1 MFEET
6 TWTQDIIT
14 SRSTHWVWELVM
26 DLEKAENTM
35 EWIVLS
41 MQSLSQNLKSQI
53 LQNIKLLKNLHDA
66 MSKKFHMWSYATGFG
81 WYKYIL
87 SIFILYP

>member
-1 MFEET
+1 
-6 TWTQDIIT
+6 
-14 SRSTHWVWELVM
+14 M
-26 DLEKAENTM
+26 DLEKAENTI

-66 MSKKFHMWSYATGFG
+66 MSKKFHM
-81 WYKYIL
+81 
-87 SIFILYP
+87 